1 MKVHKYRNKFRPEIV
16 FAVRWNKFGD
26 HPAVTEKIKDTED
39 WETCGHIANV
49 HGKLVLD
56 DGRVYGVCP
65 GSWIICLSDGT
76 PVGWQCDKQFRHIY
90 AWYWRP
96 W

>member
-1 MKVHKYRNKFRPEIV
+1 MKLRKYRNKFRPETV

-26 HPAVTEKIKDTED
+26 HPEITTKIMDTED
-39 WETCGHIANV
+39 WQTCGHIANV
-49 HGKLVLD
+49 HGKLDLG
-56 DGRVYGVCP
+56 DGRIYGVCP
-65 GSWIICLSDGT
+65 GSWIICNEAGGAI
-76 PVGWQCDKQFRHIY
+76 GWRGDKEFRHIY